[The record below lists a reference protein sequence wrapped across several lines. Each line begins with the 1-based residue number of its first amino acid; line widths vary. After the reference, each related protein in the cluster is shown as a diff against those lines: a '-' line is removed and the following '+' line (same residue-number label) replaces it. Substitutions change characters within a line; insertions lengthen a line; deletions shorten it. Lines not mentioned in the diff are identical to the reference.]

1 MEELGSTAQLVDR
14 NRRMGER
21 GAFSDDALISWTLP
35 SRYYTDASI
44 HARELT
50 RIFQRSWCYV
60 GHETDI
66 GAAGSYFTDDV
77 AHQPII
83 VVRGHDGKVRAFY
96 NVCQHRGH
104 ILLKDRGMLTTGI
117 TCPYHAWSYG
127 LDGALR
133 HAPKTGEVLGFD
145 KTEFGLRSLP
155 VTNVAGLIF
164 VNLDKNSRPFEEA
177 APGFEKTLGDSLP
190 GLTNFVATDR
200 MTFDIAA
207 NWKIVVD
214 NFSEGY
220 HIPVAHPAL
229 AKLHGRRTTTASVGE
244 RFTFFR
250 GVGRTSYTEF
260 SVKSDEPYLTW
271 WLWPNLCMLSLPGSE
286 HLIVLRM
293 APDGPDRCRE
303 RADIYAPAG
312 GLPKNFAVIRR
323 LFAEMFNRED
333 VAIVESV
340 QRGMS
345 SLGYDQSR
353 YVVDRNDDWY
363 SESGLHRF
371 HRQILKALDGDDE

>member
-1 MEELGSTAQLVDR
+1 MGESGSTASVVDR

-35 SRYYTDASI
+35 SRYYTDAGI
-44 HARELT
+44 HTRELT

-66 GAAGSYFTDDV
+66 GAAGSYFTDHV

-127 LDGALR
+127 LDGVLR

-145 KTEFGLRSLP
+145 KKEFGLRSLP

-177 APGFEKTLGDSLP
+177 APDFEKTLGGSLP
-190 GLTNFVATDR
+190 GLTNFVAIDR

-229 AKLHGRRTTTASVGE
+229 AKLHGRRTTTAAVGE

-260 SVKSDEPYLTW
+260 SVKPDEPYLTW

-312 GLPKNFAVIRR
+312 GLPKNLAVIRR

-371 HRQILKALDGDDE
+371 HRQILRALDGDDE